1 MKKNINKAQIGQ
13 LGEDV
18 DFRKMLTQA
27 LTFQKNKKSSKDMHF
42 RTENRIMSL
51 N

>member
-27 LTFQKNKKSSKDMHF
+27 LTFQKNKKSSHF